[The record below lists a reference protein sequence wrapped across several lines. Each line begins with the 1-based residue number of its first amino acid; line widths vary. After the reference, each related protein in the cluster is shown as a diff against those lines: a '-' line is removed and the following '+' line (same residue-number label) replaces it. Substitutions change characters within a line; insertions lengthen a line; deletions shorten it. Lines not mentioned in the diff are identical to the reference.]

1 MHGQQGEYWEQQQT
15 DIEKKKKGDGLP
27 GVWGACDN
35 QLCIALSTLGKKK
48 KNFSEDSYSVWY
60 VSKNS
65 LDSAVKKMPT
75 LYTQILLDNIMCF
88 NEMQEFREKE
98 KVCVTEMWKEEKVW
112 NEAGSSQCYNMTF

>member
-1 MHGQQGEYWEQQQT
+1 MHS
-15 DIEKKKKGDGLP
+15 IEHTGK
-27 GVWGACDN
+27 
-35 QLCIALSTLGKKK
+35 KKK

-98 KVCVTEMWKEEKVW
+98 NVCVTEMWKEEKVW

>member
-1 MHGQQGEYWEQQQT
+1 MRQKAERKRMTAESVWNKHTEWYAWATGRILRTTTNRYR
-15 DIEKKKKGDGLP
+15 KKKGDGLP

-35 QLCIALSTLGKKK
+35 QLCIALSTLEK
-48 KNFSEDSYSVWY
+48 KNFSEGSYSVWY

-65 LDSAVKKMPT
+65 LDSAVKKMAT

-98 KVCVTEMWKEEKVW
+98 KVCVTEM
-112 NEAGSSQCYNMTF
+112 

>member
-35 QLCIALSTLGKKK
+35 QLCIALSTLEKKK

>member
-1 MHGQQGEYWEQQQT
+1 MHSIEHTG
-15 DIEKKKKGDGLP
+15 EKKKKTSQKTHTVSGMSVKT
-27 GVWGACDN
+27 VWIV
-35 QLCIALSTLGKKK
+35 L
-48 KNFSEDSYSVWY
+48 
-60 VSKNS
+60 SKN
-65 LDSAVKKMPT
+65 MPT

>member
-1 MHGQQGEYWEQQQT
+1 
-15 DIEKKKKGDGLP
+15 
-27 GVWGACDN
+27 
-35 QLCIALSTLGKKK
+35 
-48 KNFSEDSYSVWY
+48 
-60 VSKNS
+60 
-65 LDSAVKKMPT
+65 MPT